1 MNDVENFVKEREIK
15 EEIKKD
21 KVDVKEFK
29 KEIEKKTLQVFKVL
43 FKQSNSNKDLGKT
56 LKKIKMEWLLN
67 RIKNDPNLSLDVL
80 NVMSYYCDNSP
91 ELSKSKKK
99 KKIFLSNL
107 IKKVEEIETDSE
119 IVNCILMTVKEMIH
133 CKSHF
138 RNLKKNLKMFFIAL
152 KNEITLC
159 DSNFR
164 NYHKKNKK
172 IRQNKQKLEKFGKN
186 KEKKERKNL
195 CKDVVMEIVEDFYHK
210 HGNVLCVVKRVVQN
224 VLN

>member
-80 NVMSYYCDNSP
+80 NMSYYCDNSP

-119 IVNCILMTVKEMIH
+119 IVNGINDSK
-133 CKSHF
+133 
-138 RNLKKNLKMFFIAL
+138 RN
-152 KNEITLC
+152 
-159 DSNFR
+159 DS
-164 NYHKKNKK
+164 
-172 IRQNKQKLEKFGKN
+172 L
-186 KEKKERKNL
+186 
-195 CKDVVMEIVEDFYHK
+195 
-210 HGNVLCVVKRVVQN
+210 
-224 VLN
+224 